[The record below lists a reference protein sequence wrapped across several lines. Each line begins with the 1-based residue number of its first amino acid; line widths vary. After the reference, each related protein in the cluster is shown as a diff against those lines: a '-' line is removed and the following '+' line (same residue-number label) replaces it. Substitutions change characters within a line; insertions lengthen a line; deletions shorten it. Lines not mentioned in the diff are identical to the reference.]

1 MIRLGR
7 LIRRMSVSKDGWFME
22 DQWQDANENWIVAHL
37 SWSNPGRWSLE
48 LWSNPSVSG
57 DWVDYEMEDV

>member
-1 MIRLGR
+1 M
-7 LIRRMSVSKDGWFME
+7 SKDGWFME

-48 LWSNPSVSG
+48 MWSNPSVSG
-57 DWVDYEMEDV
+57 VWMDYEMDGA